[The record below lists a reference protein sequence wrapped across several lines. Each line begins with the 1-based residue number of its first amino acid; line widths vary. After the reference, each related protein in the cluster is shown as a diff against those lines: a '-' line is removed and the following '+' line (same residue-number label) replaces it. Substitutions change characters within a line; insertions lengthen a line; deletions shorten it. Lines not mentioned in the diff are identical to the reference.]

1 MRIRGLRHTRR
12 RRPVTTAL
20 AGLTAAACCVGMAG
34 ADPSGATPDMSDA
47 VPVAAS
53 EPVGPPQDD
62 FASAFAYSL
71 AHPTAVP
78 SGANDFACRPDA
90 AHPRPVVLVH
100 GTLENRYDNWAALAP
115 RLKEAGY
122 CVFALNH
129 GGSSGPLLGTEDMT
143 TSSRQLADF
152 VDRVLAATGAAE
164 VDLVGHSQGGMMPRH
179 YIKNLGGAAKVDKLV
194 ALTPSNH
201 GTTFSGLG
209 LLALVIP
216 GGNAVL
222 GAGCKACSQQL
233 VGSGFLRE
241 LNAGAETD
249 PGVTYT
255 VITTRYDEVVTPYT
269 SAYLDAAPNV
279 TNVTLQDLCPGDFTD
294 HIGITYDDL
303 ATGLVFNALDPAHAQ
318 RPAC

>member
-1 MRIRGLRHTRR
+1 MRTRTHRRTPRR
-12 RRPVTTAL
+12 RLVTSSL
-20 AGLTAAACCVGMAG
+20 AAFAVAVCIGVIGV
-34 ADPSGATPDMSDA
+34 DRSRATPDPTDA
-47 VPVAAS
+47 ESVSVADQT
-53 EPVGPPQDD
+53 GPPQDD

-71 AHPTAVP
+71 AHPTASP
-78 SGANDFACRPDA
+78 TGANDFTCRPGA

-100 GTLENRYDNWAALAP
+100 GTLENRYDNWASLAP
-115 RLKEAGY
+115 KLKEAGY

-129 GGSSGPLLGTEDMT
+129 GGSSGPLLGTEDMAA
-143 TSSRQLADF
+143 SARQLADF
-152 VDRVLAATGAAE
+152 IDRVRAATGAAK

-179 YIKNLGGAAKVDKLV
+179 YLKHLGGAAKVDKLI

-233 VGSGFLRE
+233 IGSDFLKD
-241 LNAGAETD
+241 LNTGAETD

-279 TNVTLQDLCPGDFTD
+279 TNIKLQDVCPAEFTD
-294 HIGITYDDL
+294 HVAISYNDV
-303 ATGLVFNALDPAHAQ
+303 ATRLVFNALDPAHAQ
-318 RPAC
+318 RPTC